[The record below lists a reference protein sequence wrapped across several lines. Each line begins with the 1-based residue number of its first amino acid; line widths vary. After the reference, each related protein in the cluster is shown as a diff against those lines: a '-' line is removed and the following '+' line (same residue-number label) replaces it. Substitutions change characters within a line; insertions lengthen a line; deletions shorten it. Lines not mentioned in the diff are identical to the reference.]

1 MGCSDAKSV
10 SIPDGDRHIGLF
22 QVLLIGMACSFVS
35 AWFAVAAWLL
45 VTILAY
51 GLFGVEIYPPSL
63 RVISFV
69 FSAVFVIVIA
79 AGTGSWVNDKV
90 RSILKA
96 KAQGE
101 GNG

>member
-1 MGCSDAKSV
+1 MVHSAEDG

-22 QVLLIGMACSFVS
+22 PVLLIGMAFGFVT

-45 VTILAY
+45 VTVLAY
-51 GLFGVEIYPPSL
+51 GLFGVEIYPPSF

-69 FSAVFVIVIA
+69 FSSVFVVVTA

-101 GNG
+101 GG